1 MNVMSTI
8 KLILAVIA
16 LLVAICAALYSS
28 KVDKRFWE
36 IVEQIKQMERE
47 EKEWEN
53 QDKEREWKSQE
64 KEQ

>member
-36 IVEQIKQMERE
+36 IVEQI
-47 EKEWEN
+47 EKEKREKEN
-53 QDKEREWKSQE
+53 RE